1 MKKVEDHEL
10 IKKIADWTKHKK
22 HHQIFTTKMSRMLKK
37 ILESVLSAKESDELI
52 SAFDQ
57 IGNII
62 IIRIPDSL
70 ISKKKLIGETL
81 LEQVKSAKSIFY
93 QSSSVDGEFRTRD
106 LEILAGDDK
115 TETEYKESG
124 CRFFVDVR
132 NVFFSPRLS
141 SERTRIA
148 EFVNNDEVIVN
159 MFGGVGI
166 FSIIAAKMK
175 RCTVFNID
183 INPLAAKLCKK
194 NIAINKLVG
203 NVISIEGDASQV
215 INSQLENKSDRTLML
230 LPEKSD
236 EFLDSAILST
246 KSGGIIHYYSHI
258 HADKKSDAAK
268 LSEQHYMQI
277 TPVKSTILG
286 SKIVRP
292 VGPRFYQ
299 TVVDVK
305 IKK

>member
-1 MKKVEDHEL
+1 
-10 IKKIADWTKHKK
+10 
-22 HHQIFTTKMSRMLKK
+22 MSRMLKK
-37 ILESVLSAKESDELI
+37 TLESVLSTKESDELI

-57 IGNII
+57 IGHII

-81 LEQVKSAKSIFY
+81 LDQVKSAKSIFY

-124 CRFFVDVR
+124 CRFLVDVR

>member
-1 MKKVEDHEL
+1 
-10 IKKIADWTKHKK
+10 
-22 HHQIFTTKMSRMLKK
+22 MSRMLKK
-37 ILESVLSAKESDELI
+37 TLESVLSTKESDELI

-57 IGNII
+57 IGHII

-81 LEQVKSAKSIFY
+81 LDQVKSAKSIFY

-106 LEILAGDDK
+106 LEILAGEDK

-124 CRFFVDVR
+124 CRFLVDVR

-148 EFVNNDEVIVN
+148 EFVNNDEVVVN

-194 NIAINKLVG
+194 NIAINRLVG
-203 NVISIEGDASQV
+203 NVISIQGDASQV